1 MLKGR
6 KVYLEAVGAED
17 LELLRMWRNNPEY
30 RKYFREYREISKDMQ
45 KKWFETKVLNDPAT
59 IMFSIKKEDTKELL
73 GCCGLCYINWIHRN
87 SDLSL
92 YIGWKDSY
100 IDQEG
105 YAKESCKLLFKY
117 GFNELGLKKIWTEI
131 YEFDNSKNDLYRSL
145 GFHEDGRLR
154 KQYFYNGK
162 WWDSFLLSL
171 LSDEYKSDN

>member
-1 MLKGR
+1 MLKGK
-6 KVYLEAVGAED
+6 KVYLEAVEAED

-45 KKWFETKVLNDPAT
+45 KKWFETKVLKDPAT
-59 IMFSIKKEDTKELL
+59 IMFSIKKEGTRELL

-105 YAKESCKLLFKY
+105 YAKESCKLLFEY
-117 GFNELGLKKIWTEI
+117 GFYELGLKKIWTEI

-154 KQYFYNGK
+154 AQYFYDGK

-171 LSDEYKSDN
+171 LSDEYKLNN